1 MNDFASEDLA
11 IYYWVG
17 TSGKMNDGSKIEHD
31 DCVLLLVLS
40 ESCVCAPRF
49 YTVICIDVVYS
60 LLGTFAHFI

>member
-31 DCVLLLVLS
+31 DCVLLLVLLS
-40 ESCVCAPRF
+40 PVCVLLDFTLSCA
-49 YTVICIDVVYS
+49 
-60 LLGTFAHFI
+60 